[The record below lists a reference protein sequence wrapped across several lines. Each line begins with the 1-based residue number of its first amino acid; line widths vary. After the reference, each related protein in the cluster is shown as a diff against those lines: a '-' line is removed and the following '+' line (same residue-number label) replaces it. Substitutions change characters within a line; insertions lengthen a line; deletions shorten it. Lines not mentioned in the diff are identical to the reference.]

1 VIPPLGLVH
10 SEDDDDD
17 GRDPAYRDGWRDVK
31 ILWAV
36 LLVVV
41 LIAVL

>member
-1 VIPPLGLVH
+1 MPLLGLVQ
-10 SEDDDDD
+10 SREGDDR
-17 GRDPAYRDGWRDVK
+17 RDPAYRAGWRDVK

-41 LIAVL
+41 VLIAVL

>member
-1 VIPPLGLVH
+1 MIPPPGRVH
-10 SEDDDDD
+10 SEDDDD
-17 GRDPAYRDGWRDVK
+17 GRNPPYRDGRRGVK
-31 ILWAV
+31 ILWAG